1 MTPVKPRTLSG
12 IQPTGQLHLGNYL
25 GAMRNWVAQQEKY
38 DNYFCVVDLHAIT
51 IPHDPQQLRAA
62 TRAVAA
68 LYLACGIDLTHA
80 TIFIQSHIPAHSQLT
95 WLLMT
100 QTPLNWLEA
109 MTQFKEKS
117 LRQGENVGA
126 GLLNYPVLMA
136 ADILLYQPHAV
147 PVGADQKEH
156 IEITR
161 DIARRF
167 NSLYGET
174 FRLPEPLIQ
183 KEGARIMSLTD
194 GTKKM
199 SKSDE
204 SDLSRINLLDAPDEI
219 QKKIKKAKTDPI
231 RGLTLDPKRPES
243 TNLLTIYALL
253 TSQALESVAQEFAIS
268 GWGQFKPKLTD
279 ATIAFLEPM
288 QERYRHFTTE
298 PGYLEAILK
307 QGAEKAHALAHET
320 LYQAST
326 NLGLLLPP

>member
-1 MTPVKPRTLSG
+1 MTKPRTLSG

-25 GAMRNWVAQQEKY
+25 GAIRNWVAQQQAY
-38 DNYFCVVDLHAIT
+38 DNYFCVVDLHALT
-51 IPHDPQQLRAA
+51 LPHDPKELRAA
-62 TRAVAA
+62 SRSVAA
-68 LYLACGIDLTHA
+68 LYLACGVDPEHC
-80 TIFIQSHIPAHSQLT
+80 TIFIQSHVPAHSQLA

-117 LRQGENVGA
+117 LRQGEQVGA
-126 GLLNYPVLMA
+126 GLLCYPVLMA

-161 DIARRF
+161 DLARRF
-167 NSLYGET
+167 NSRYGEV
-174 FRLPEPLIQ
+174 FRVPEPLIQ
-183 KEGARIMSLTD
+183 KEGARVMSLSD

-204 SDLSRINLLDAPDEI
+204 SDLSRINLLDPPKLLE
-219 QKKIKKAKTDPI
+219 KKIKKAKTDLQV
-231 RGLTLDPKRPES
+231 GLSLDPARPES
-243 TNLLTIYALL
+243 VNLLTIYALL
-253 TSQALESVAQEFAIS
+253 TNQPLEQVAVEFANS
-268 GWGQFKPKLTD
+268 GYGPFKARLAE

-288 QERYRHFTTE
+288 QAKYQALTEE

-307 QGAEKAHALAHET
+307 QGAAKASRVAEGTLAQVSE
-320 LYQAST
+320 Q
-326 NLGLLLPP
+326 LGLLAP